1 MYVGTCART
10 CGCAPALGF
19 GPRQVTSGC
28 SLHPRQA
35 VLCIP
40 GSLTSS
46 CKLLEALPSSLPQG
60 LLGAWPVS
68 AVLASE
74 LPWADLGLGRGAPL
88 LPQPEA
94 GPML

>member
-1 MYVGTCART
+1 MWAHVRARV
-10 CGCAPALGF
+10 AALLLWALG
-19 GPRQVTSGC
+19 PVRS
-28 SLHPRQA
+28 RQA

-46 CKLLEALPSSLPQG
+46 CKLLEALLPSSLPQG